1 MRPSKGPMPRSF
13 FSRDTCS
20 VAQALLGCKLVRVL
34 DGARLSGIIVE
45 TEAYIGE
52 EDLACH
58 ARAGRTPRTEVMY
71 GIAGY
76 SYVYFT
82 YGMHWLLNV
91 ITEGEGFPAAV
102 LIRALEPKE
111 GLDVMRERRGFQAGN
126 LLCSGP
132 ARLTQALGIAAEE
145 NALDLCS
152 KSSGLWIEGGPAIP
166 DDLVFRGP
174 RVGLGRTPEPWHSI
188 PWRYLIQG
196 SPFVSKIPS
205 QAKKIDA
212 SHHLTRG

>member
-1 MRPSKGPMPRSF
+1 MRSSKGLMPRSF
-13 FSRDTCS
+13 FSRDTCT
-20 VAQALLGCKLVRVL
+20 VAQALLGCRLVRIL
-34 DGARLSGIIVE
+34 DGTRLSGIIVE
-45 TEAYIGE
+45 TEAYVGE

-71 GIAGY
+71 GVAGY

-102 LIRALEPKE
+102 LIRALEPTE
-111 GLDVMRERRGFQAGN
+111 GVDAMRERRRLLAGN

-132 ARLTQALGIAAEE
+132 ARLTQAMGIAEAE

-152 KSSGLWIEGGPAIP
+152 RSSGIWIERGPAFP
-166 DDLVFRGP
+166 DGSVFSGP
-174 RVGLGRTPEPWHSI
+174 RVGIARTPEPWRSK
-188 PWRYLIQG
+188 PWRYLIRG
-196 SPFVSKIPS
+196 SPFVSKAPS
-205 QAKKIDA
+205 TGMKVHARRHPDKD
-212 SHHLTRG
+212 